1 MPRRQDR
8 DCYRRKP
15 WNWLCDC
22 KSVGRTRRWGDDC
35 GKGRYCSE
43 FAVGGSVNAGLLSL
57 TKSLA
62 ELGVQDQVQVNA
74 VNPGAVR
81 TDRLNVRLQALVRD
95 HHVSLEEAA
104 QKMVH
109 NARTMRLGLPE
120 DVAYLVAFLVSA
132 HGRFVHGAL
141 IDIDGGETKTI

>member
-1 MPRRQDR
+1 
-8 DCYRRKP
+8 
-15 WNWLCDC
+15 
-22 KSVGRTRRWGDDC
+22 
-35 GKGRYCSE
+35 
-43 FAVGGSVNAGLLSL
+43 VGGSVNAGLLSL

>member
-1 MPRRQDR
+1 M
-8 DCYRRKP
+8 
-15 WNWLCDC
+15 
-22 KSVGRTRRWGDDC
+22 
-35 GKGRYCSE
+35 
-43 FAVGGSVNAGLLSL
+43 
-57 TKSLA
+57 
-62 ELGVQDQVQVNA
+62 QDQVQVNA

-104 QKMVH
+104 QKMVR

-120 DVAYLVAFLVSA
+120 DVAYLVVFLVSA
-132 HGRFVHGAL
+132 RGRFVHGAL